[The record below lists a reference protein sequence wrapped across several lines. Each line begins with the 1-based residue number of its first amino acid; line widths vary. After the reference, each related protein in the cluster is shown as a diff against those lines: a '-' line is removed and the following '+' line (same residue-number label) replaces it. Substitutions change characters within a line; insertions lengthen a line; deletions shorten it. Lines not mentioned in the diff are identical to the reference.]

1 MSQLI
6 FVYGTLRRGFM
17 FHAYLGGAR
26 CMGGAHTVNHHALY
40 VGEYPMCV
48 RDRAVGPVAGEIYDV
63 SDGMLTMLDA
73 LEEHPRLF
81 RREEIPVRLDNGRT
95 VTAWIYF
102 IVNPPSEHQA
112 GLVVG
117 GDLRGGDASQDFKS

>member
-1 MSQLI
+1 
-6 FVYGTLRRGFM
+6 M

-26 CMGGAHTVNHHALY
+26 CLGGARTVNDYALY

-48 RDRAVGPVAGEIYDV
+48 RDRAVGPVAGEVYDV

-81 RREEIPVRLDNGRT
+81 CREEVQVRLDNDRT
-95 VTAWIYF
+95 VTAWVYF
-102 IVNPPSEHQA
+102 IVSPPTGNQA
-112 GLVVG
+112 GLVAS
-117 GDLRGGDASQDFKS
+117 GDLLDGDASRDFKS